1 MRPRV
6 LNVVASLCFCH
17 KWFCKCKSVI
27 EYFFLVLKIQLFS
40 NNLDANKILVF
51 FPLKASSNLLSEKPI
66 LSCLVVRCQT
76 SLYFNFLLLKLKVNL
91 VKELRHSLLHLFL
104 HKVFPNVYLFIQ
116 ITFLTSVQQKLQ
128 FSCME

>member
-1 MRPRV
+1 MFLSQMILQMQRRDRV
-6 LNVVASLCFCH
+6 
-17 KWFCKCKSVI
+17 
-27 EYFFLVLKIQLFS
+27 FFLVFKIQLFS

-66 LSCLVVRCQT
+66 LPCLVVRCQT
-76 SLYFNFLLLKLKVNL
+76 SLYFNFHFVLLIL

-116 ITFLTSVQQKLQ
+116 LTFLTSVQQKLQ